1 MKWQR
6 LAQIAIAGFV
16 IIFIG
21 VIALSMRRQT
31 ATPAQAPP
39 PPRTEGNPQIENPK
53 GGKYVRY
60 QGDKAVLDIK
70 FGNNLVFPD
79 GRTTFSKGVEV
90 TTTRNGREMIVK
102 SEEADVVPA
111 SDPSKGLKTA
121 AFRKNVVLTGG
132 GGLQVRSADA
142 TYDDTEGIVK
152 IPGAVEFA
160 KGRMKGSGVGATY
173 DRNREVLWIL
183 DKAQVTVAPEA
194 DGKGAVSATSGTAG
208 LARAEHYLRLTG
220 NARIDAS
227 GRLIQ
232 GDETTIVLTP
242 DDERMQMLQVRGNSR
257 ISGGGPQTMAARDI
271 DLAYAE
277 DGKTLQRAQL
287 MEQAVLQ
294 LAGSAGAGTK
304 RIAGKTIELGLG
316 PDGSTITSLSAVE
329 NVQVDLPGEAS
340 GPAKR
345 IRSAALNAT
354 GAPDAGLRQATFS
367 GKVEYREVQAAR
379 RNLAAVDRTAR
390 SESLIIDTQPGL
402 GAIQKA
408 DFHGNVKIVDAP
420 DVTAEAQRG
429 IYYLDRSRI
438 ELMPSTGDPGPSPL
452 MNDGKISVSARTINF
467 TLGSRELEADTRVRS
482 TILAKQRGP
491 RGPASAPAA
500 GTTGRVPSMLKDDE
514 PVNVTSNRLAY
525 KGDSATA
532 TYTGNVK
539 LWQGTETTIK
549 ADTIVLDDKNGN
561 LTATANVSTLMT
573 MDEVDK
579 ETGKKQRTETT
590 GKSELF
596 VYNDARRLATYTT
609 KAQIDGPQGHVTA
622 TRIELFLK
630 PAGANELDHAEAY
643 GSNAELVIVREE
655 LRTAT
660 GTHLTYTAADEQYLM
675 VGTPVTML
683 EDQQDG
689 TCNVGRG
696 STLQFFRGSVKG
708 QMDDNGISRGN
719 TTNVPGPCSA
729 VKR

>member
-6 LAQIAIAGFV
+6 LAQIAIAAFV

-21 VIALSMRRQT
+21 VIAVSMRRQT
-31 ATPAQAPP
+31 VKPVETPP
-39 PPRTEGNPQIENPK
+39 PPRTAGNPQVENPK

-60 QGDKAVLDIK
+60 QGDKAVLDIN
-70 FGNNLVFPD
+70 FGTNLVFPD
-79 GRTTFSKGVEV
+79 GRTTFSNGVEV
-90 TTTRNGREMIVK
+90 RTTRNGREMVVK
-102 SEEADVVPA
+102 AEEADVVPA
-111 SDPSKGLKTA
+111 SDASKGLKTA
-121 AFRKNVVLTGG
+121 AFRKNVVLTSG
-132 GGLQVRSADA
+132 GGLQVKSAEA
-142 TYDDTEGIVK
+142 TYDDTEGVVK
-152 IPGAVEFA
+152 IPGAVEFS
-160 KGRMKGSGVGATY
+160 KGRMKGTGLGATY

-183 DKAQVTVAPEA
+183 DKAQVNVAPEK
-194 DGKGAVSATSGTAG
+194 DGKGAMAATAGTAG
-208 LARAEHYLRLTG
+208 LARAEHYMRLTT

-232 GDETTIVLTP
+232 GDEITIALTQ

-257 ISGGGPQTMAARDI
+257 ISGGPQTMTARDI
-271 DLAYAE
+271 DLTYAE

-287 MEQAVLQ
+287 MEQSVLH
-294 LAGSAGAGTK
+294 LAAAGAGSK
-304 RIAGKTIELGLG
+304 RIAGKNIDLGLG

-329 NVQVDLPGEAS
+329 NVQVDLPGDAAA
-340 GPAKR
+340 PAKR
-345 IRSAALNAT
+345 IRSAALSAS

-379 RNLAAVDRTAR
+379 RNAAAVDRTAR
-390 SESLIIDTQPGL
+390 SESLIVDTQPGL

-408 DFHGNVKIVDAP
+408 DFHGNVRIMDAP

-429 IYYLDRSRI
+429 IYYLDRNRI
-438 ELMPSTGDPGPSPL
+438 ELMPSTGDPGPSPQ

-467 TLGSRELEADTRVRS
+467 SLGSRDLDADTKVKS
-482 TILAKQRGP
+482 TILSKQRGG
-491 RGPASAPAA
+491 RGQPAAPATGA
-500 GTTGRVPSMLKDDE
+500 GGKVPSLLKDNE

-525 KGDSATA
+525 KGESSMA

-549 ADTIVLDDKNGN
+549 ADTIVLDDTNGN

-573 MDEVDK
+573 MDEVEKDS
-579 ETGKKQRTETT
+579 GKKTRTETT
-590 GKSELF
+590 GKAELF

-609 KAQIDGPQGHVTA
+609 RAQIDGPQGHVTA
-622 TRIELFLK
+622 PKIELFLK

-643 GSNAELVIVREE
+643 GTNAELVTVREE
-655 LRTAT
+655 MRTAT

-683 EDQQDG
+683 EDQKDG

-719 TTNVPGPCSA
+719 STVVPGPCSA